1 MKAFLGIKFIM
12 GISRLPYLV
21 DYWETE
27 NCIINEKIQN
37 VARFRYFA
45 DQNEPQGRTHENEF

>member
-1 MKAFLGIKFIM
+1 M

-27 NCIINEKIQN
+27 KCIINEKIQN